1 MAIMLQPEDV
11 AILNRSLL
19 RFYSKYLSKDL
30 AGGGSGPNNEIAKF
44 MFFSFQVL
52 GSIMVKLSLTSPAA

>member
-1 MAIMLQPEDV
+1 MELGELAIILQPEDA
-11 AILNRSLL
+11 AILNR
-19 RFYSKYLSKDL
+19 RNL